1 MKLHLFDHWH
11 FSDSTPPGRYDNL
24 IYGTLLIA
32 GIPVVVVGIS
42 FLVNTLFDLLK

>member
-11 FSDSTPPGRYDNL
+11 RHNATPPGHYDNL

-42 FLVNTLFDLLK
+42 YLVGALFDLVK